1 MITKLEVLPE
11 NQLKDIM
18 SIWLDTNKKAHS
30 FIANSYWEDN
40 IEFVEKELPKADI
53 YIATDEN
60 GKIIGFLGILESYI
74 AGLFVSSDYQRQG
87 IGNKLIK
94 RAKADF
100 EELSLTVYEKNKQA
114 IHFYTKEG
122 FKISETQID
131 EDTKEI
137 ELVMVY
143 KN

>member
-1 MITKLEVLPE
+1 MITKLEVLTE

-40 IEFVEKELPKADI
+40 VEFVEKELPKADI

-60 GKIIGFLGILESYI
+60 EKIIGFLGILEGYI
-74 AGLFVSSDYQRQG
+74 AGLFVSFDYQRQG
-87 IGNKLIK
+87 IGNRLIE

-114 IHFYTKEG
+114 INFYTKEG
-122 FKISETQID
+122 FKISETQRD
-131 EDTKEI
+131 EGTKEI

-143 KN
+143 KS

>member
-1 MITKLEVLPE
+1 MITKLETVTE
-11 NQLKDIM
+11 RQLKEIM

-40 IEFVEKELPKADI
+40 VEFVEKEIPKADI
-53 YIATDEN
+53 YVATNKNE
-60 GKIIGFLGILESYI
+60 KIIGFLGILEGYI
-74 AGLFVSSDYQRQG
+74 AGLFVLFDYQRQG
-87 IGNKLIK
+87 IGDKLIE
-94 RAKADF
+94 RAKVDF

-114 IHFYTKEG
+114 INFYTKEG